1 MAAHTVQTCLVHLIR
16 AAMKF
21 VSYKDRREMV
31 AALKEIYTAPTI
43 EAAET
48 AFADSPMGRRYP
60 AAVATW
66 ERAWERFTPFLAFP
80 PALRRIIYTTNDG
93 IF

>member
-1 MAAHTVQTCLVHLIR
+1 MWPHTTVQTCVVHLIR

-48 AFADSPMGRRYP
+48 ALLAFADAPMGRRYP
-60 AAVATW
+60 AGRAGPATG
-66 ERAWERFTPFLAFP
+66 RTGAGL
-80 PALRRIIYTTNDG
+80 LRCHR
-93 IF
+93 